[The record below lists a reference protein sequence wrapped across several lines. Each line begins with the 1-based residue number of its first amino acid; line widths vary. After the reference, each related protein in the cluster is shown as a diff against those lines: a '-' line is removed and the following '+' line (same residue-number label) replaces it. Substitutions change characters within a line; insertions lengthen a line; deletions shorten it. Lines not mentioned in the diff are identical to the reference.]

1 MVVNWTHKSWWLPG
15 DCWKRTNQG
24 RVPFR
29 AAGHPLGEQI
39 LLLRRDGKWIV
50 QQHGPGWCAESVL
63 QCAEHGK
70 IPSLRDVVLEIEK
83 GVEPVTDEEIEDE
96 SKALSA
102 PEPEAD
108 LAAFETPEVKPAPQ
122 QARSPRRR
130 GVDELTPAE
139 RRAIVEQH
147 HAGSRTP
154 DIAEAL
160 GIAPVTVRRVLTA
173 AGVQLKRGRP
183 KV

>member
-1 MVVNWTHKSWWLPG
+1 MATIWTHSAWWLPG
-15 DCWKRTNQG
+15 DCWKRTSVG

-29 AAGHPLGEQI
+29 ASGHPLGDQM
-39 LLLRRDGKWIV
+39 LLLRKDGKWVIR
-50 QQHGPGWCAESVL
+50 QHGPGWCAEAPL
-63 QCAEHGK
+63 ECAMDGK

-83 GVEPVTDEEIEDE
+83 GVQQVTDEEITDE
-96 SKALSA
+96 RKALSA

-130 GVDELTPAE
+130 GYDELTPAE
-139 RRAIVEQH
+139 VTAIVEQH

-154 DIAEAL
+154 DIADAL
-160 GIAPVTVRRVLTA
+160 GVAPVTVRRVLTA

-183 KV
+183 RK